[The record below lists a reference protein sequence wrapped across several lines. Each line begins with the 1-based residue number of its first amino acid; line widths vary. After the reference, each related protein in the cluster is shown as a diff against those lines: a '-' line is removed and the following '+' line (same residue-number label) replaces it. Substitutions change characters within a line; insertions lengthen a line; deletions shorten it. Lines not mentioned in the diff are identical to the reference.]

1 AYAQPQG
8 ARDLPAS
15 PPRAGSFV
23 TAGVAGRAVPSL
35 DPRKLCDLG
44 VIAGRAASL
53 LLGSA
58 QHGCGGDRRIA
69 GLDPDIAPC
78 HFARLDGRDRVLEG
92 RHQITALDRG
102 IDSGRPLRPPEPRT
116 IDVGIGNALA
126 DPAVLGRPIADAG
139 DALLMQLIVEERTV
153 VAHDYQ

>member
-1 AYAQPQG
+1 R
-8 ARDLPAS
+8 ARDVPAS
-15 PPRAGSFV
+15 PLCAGSFV

-58 QHGCGGDRRIA
+58 QHGRGGDRRIA
-69 GLDPDIAPC
+69 GLDADID
-78 HFARLDGRDRVLEG
+78 HRHLARLDGRDRLLEA
-92 RHQITALDRG
+92 RPQITAPDPG
-102 IDSGRPLRPPEPRT
+102 IESARPLRSPEPRT

-126 DPAVLGRPIADAG
+126 DPAVLRRPIADAG

-153 VAHDYQ
+153 VADDYQERN